1 MKITVLQRRVRA
13 LANPKQAVAVRRF
26 FKTGK
31 GEYSEGDQ
39 FLGLSVPQLRALA
52 RAQGDLPVTEV
63 LKLLRS
69 IWHEE
74 RLLALI
80 IMVEQFQRGTPAK
93 RTALHKAFLRQLRYV
108 NNWDLVDCS
117 APILMQQPAPAVR
130 RALLVS
136 LALSADL
143 WRRRVA
149 IVATLADI
157 RAGRF
162 ALTLRMARLLRD
174 DSHDLIHKA
183 VGWMLREVGKRER
196 KVLEGFLSR
205 HAAQMPRTML
215 RYAIERLPPRVRHGW
230 LAQ

>member
-1 MKITVLQRRVRA
+1 MKNSVLQRRVRA
-13 LANPKQAVAVRRF
+13 LANPKQALAARRF

-93 RTALHKAFLRQLRYV
+93 RTALHKTFLRQLRYV

-117 APILMQQPAPAVR
+117 APILMQQPAPALR

-136 LALSADL
+136 LALSGNL

-149 IVATLADI
+149 ILATFADI
-157 RAGRF
+157 RAGRC

-183 VGWMLREVGKRER
+183 VGWMLREVGKRDR
-196 KVLEGFLSR
+196 KVLEGFLSQ
-205 HAAQMPRTML
+205 HAAQMPRTTL
-215 RYAIERLPPRVRHGW
+215 RYAIERLPARVRRGW